1 MENHIIFTQTGNIHS
16 ENKPLGINA
25 TVFTTKM
32 ITFCYNFSYITSQKS
47 HTTYCCGM
55 NSEVADTQ
63 LLYV

>member
-25 TVFTTKM
+25 MVFTTKM
-32 ITFCYNFSYITSQKS
+32 ITFCYNFSYITSQK
-47 HTTYCCGM
+47 
-55 NSEVADTQ
+55 DTQ